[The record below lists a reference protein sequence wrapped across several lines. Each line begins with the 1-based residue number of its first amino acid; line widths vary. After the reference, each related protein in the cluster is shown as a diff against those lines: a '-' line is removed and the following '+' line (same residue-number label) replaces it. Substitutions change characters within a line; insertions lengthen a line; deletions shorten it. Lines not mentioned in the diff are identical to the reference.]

1 MNNQNDEPRI
11 DPTLIKK
18 IELLDPTP
26 ERDPKLAAQSRDKF
40 LNELESLPLTGSGSA
55 LGWLTGL
62 LKSNTKAGNTMSIGK
77 RKFAFSTIAAVLF
90 VFVVLF
96 GGASATAYASQSALP
111 GDALYPVKSSLEH
124 TQISLAND
132 AYNRALLHLEFAQRR
147 LNEITELLSQGR
159 THDIEFASSEFE
171 HHIQEAMQA
180 AQIVLAADPE
190 RGAELNKL
198 VSQALLDYAS
208 ALKSVLLSVPD
219 VVKPAVEKALL
230 ISQDGAGENVEV
242 IGIVASISDT
252 ELEIDGVIYSITD
265 LTEFEDIIQAG
276 DFVKLH
282 VILTADGFMVVR
294 EIELS
299 GLFEGNSNTAEDEN
313 SNDSL
318 DGNDNEN
325 DSGDDLNENE
335 TDDHSNENDQNDN
348 EANENSG
355 DNGSDDSINENE
367 SDDSLDDNESNDNDS
382 NSGSSED
389 DNDNRS
395 NDNESDE
402 DKNDNGSGNNDNE
415 SEDNENKSDDN

>member
-40 LNELESLPLTGSGSA
+40 LNELESLPLTDSVSA

-132 AYNRALLHLEFAQRR
+132 AYNRAQLHLEFAQHR

-159 THDIEFASSEFE
+159 THDVEFASSEFE
-171 HHIQEAMQA
+171 HHIQEAMQS

-198 VSQALLDYAS
+198 VSQSLLDYAS
-208 ALKSVLLSVPD
+208 ALKFVLLNVPD

-230 ISQDGAGENVEV
+230 ISQDGAGEKVEV

-265 LTEFEDIIQAG
+265 LTEFDDFIQAG
-276 DFVKLH
+276 DSVKLH

-325 DSGDDLNENE
+325 DSGDELNENE

-348 EANENSG
+348 EANENSSG
-355 DNGSDDSINENE
+355 NGTDDSINENE
-367 SDDSLDDNESNDNDS
+367 SDDSLNDNESNDNDS

-395 NDNESDE
+395 KDNESDE